1 LKETALACDAFV
13 KALTRALEKKVSL
26 LNRKLAQLANDK
38 REEARWVTDRI
49 ADDRLFVIEGL
60 CCVDSLSRSKGDIQ
74 NTAQAALRIMHDYAV
89 HPWSVHDELSAL
101 LDALNSKPT
110 AATVAAEASLETARR
125 AKQAVQRAWK
135 TGFRAE

>member
-1 LKETALACDAFV
+1 V

-26 LNRKLAQLANDK
+26 LDGKLVQLANDR

-60 CCVDSLSRSKGDIQ
+60 CCVDSIGRSKGDMQ
-74 NTAQAALRIMHDYAV
+74 TTAQAALRIMHDYAV

-101 LDALNSKPT
+101 LNALNSKPT
-110 AATVAAEASLETARR
+110 AVTVTAEASLETARR
-125 AKQAVQRAWK
+125 AKQALQLAWRAR
-135 TGFRAE
+135 FRAE